1 MRFSRRGNGRGGR
14 DRVRVIFATDLHG
27 SEAVFRKF
35 LNAVTV
41 YEATVAILGGDLTGK
56 RIVPV
61 VEDPEGSFA
70 AEFNGR
76 ELRASDDAELDVLR
90 RRIRD
95 AGQYPVTVSAA
106 QYQELLTDDDALDRA
121 FVDACLSQVQD
132 WMTRA
137 AERLEPLGVPLYVTG
152 GNDDYLEIEPVL
164 EEAPYV
170 VNAEGRVVTLTEG
183 VDMISTGYGN
193 PTPWKCPRDVTED
206 ELASRIEAMA
216 IQLTDQRHAVFNL
229 HVPPYGSGLDLC
241 PRLDTSTDP
250 PRPIV
255 GETGPAGSSAVR
267 EALARFHPMLSLHGH
282 IHESPGIRDLAG
294 TTAVNPGSE
303 YGEGVLHSAII
314 DLSDAAVLSSQLLTA

>member
-1 MRFSRRGNGRGGR
+1 
-14 DRVRVIFATDLHG
+14 VRVMFATDLHG

-35 LNAVTV
+35 LNAVGV

-61 VEDPEGSFA
+61 VEDPDGSFA

-76 ELRASDDAELDVLR
+76 ELRADSDAELDTLR

-95 AGQYPVTVSAA
+95 AGQYPVTVNAE

-121 FVDACLSQVQD
+121 FMQACLAQVKD
-132 WMTRA
+132 WMERA

-164 EEAPYV
+164 EAAPYV
-170 VNAEGRVVTLTEG
+170 VNAEGRVLTLVDG

-193 PTPWKCPRDVTED
+193 PTPWKCPRDVTE
-206 ELASRIEAMA
+206 EQLASRIETMA
-216 IQLTDQRHAVFNL
+216 VQLTDHRHAVFNL

-267 EALARFHPMLSLHGH
+267 ESLARFGPMLSLHGH
-282 IHESPGIRDLAG
+282 IHESPGVRDLGG

-303 YGEGVLHSAII
+303 YGEGVLHSAVV
-314 DLSDAAVLSSQLLTA
+314 DLTNESVFSTQLLTA

>member
-1 MRFSRRGNGRGGR
+1 M
-14 DRVRVIFATDLHG
+14 FATDLHG

-35 LNAVTV
+35 LNAVSV

-61 VEDPEGSFA
+61 VEDAQGSFT

-76 ELRASDDAELDVLR
+76 EFRVTTDAELGALQH
-90 RRIRD
+90 RIRD
-95 AGQYPVTVSAA
+95 AGQYPVIVSAER
-106 QYQELLTDDDALDRA
+106 YQELLVDDDAVHEA
-121 FVDACLSQVQD
+121 FLDACLSQVRD
-132 WMTRA
+132 WMMRA

-164 EEAPYV
+164 DDAPYV
-170 VNAEGRVVTLTEG
+170 VNAERKVVTLTEG

-193 PTPWKCPRDVTED
+193 PTPWKCPRDVSED
-206 ELASRIEAMA
+206 QLASRIEAMA
-216 IQLTDQRHAVFNL
+216 DQLHDQRHAVFNL

-255 GETGPAGSSAVR
+255 GESAPAGSSAVR
-267 EALARFHPMLSLHGH
+267 EALARFRPMLSLHGH
-282 IHESPGIRDLAG
+282 IHESPGIRDLGG
-294 TTAVNPGSE
+294 TTAINPGSE

-314 DLSDAAVLSSQLLTA
+314 DLAGPGVQSTQLLTA

>member
-1 MRFSRRGNGRGGR
+1 MRFSRRGNGHP
-14 DRVRVIFATDLHG
+14 RVRVIFATDLHG

-61 VEDPEGSFA
+61 VEDPQGAYA

-76 ELRASDDAELDVLR
+76 ELRVDNDAELDALR

-106 QYQELLTDDDALDRA
+106 QYQQLLIDDDALHQA
-121 FVDACLSQVQD
+121 FLEACLAQVAD
-132 WMTRA
+132 WMARA
-137 AERLEPLGVPLYVTG
+137 AERLEPLGIPLYVTG

-164 EEAPYV
+164 ENAPYV
-170 VNAEGRVVTLTEG
+170 VNAEGRVVTLTDG

-193 PTPWKCPRDVTED
+193 PTPWKCPRDVAED
-206 ELASRIEAMA
+206 QLAARIEGMA
-216 IQLTDQRHAVFNL
+216 VQLTDQRHAVFNL

-267 EALARFHPMLSLHGH
+267 EALTRFHPMLSLHGH
-282 IHESPGIRDLAG
+282 IHESPGVCDLEG

-314 DLSDAAVLSSQLLTA
+314 DLSEAAVLSTQLLTA

>member
-1 MRFSRRGNGRGGR
+1 MRFSRKTNGRA
-14 DRVRVIFATDLHG
+14 RVRIMFATDLHG

-35 LNAVTV
+35 LNAVNV

-61 VEDPEGSFA
+61 VEGQDGSFT

-76 ELRASDDAELDVLR
+76 EFRVGSDAELDALNH
-90 RRIRD
+90 RIRD

-106 QYQELLTDDDALDRA
+106 QYEELLVNDDAVHQA
-121 FVDACLSQVQD
+121 FMEACLAQVRD
-132 WMTRA
+132 WMERA

-164 EEAPYV
+164 ESAPYI
-170 VNAEGRVVTLTEG
+170 VNAEGRVVTVADG

-193 PTPWKCPRDVTED
+193 PTPWECPRDITED
-206 ELASRIEAMA
+206 ELAARIDEMA
-216 IQLTDQRHAVFNL
+216 VQLADQRHAVFNL

-250 PRPIV
+250 PRPII
-255 GETGPAGSSAVR
+255 GETAPAGSSAVNGMR
-267 EALARFHPMLSLHGH
+267 PSRWSSAKIAWSWPVSTIRPLCAAALSTPFMVTR
-282 IHESPGIRDLAG
+282 
-294 TTAVNPGSE
+294 
-303 YGEGVLHSAII
+303 
-314 DLSDAAVLSSQLLTA
+314 